1 MKRCPELQNLSRE
14 HHTALR
20 LALHWRRTAVSG
32 DEKAIDE
39 ACIQAREAFTAEL
52 LPHFRE
58 EEIYLLPRLEAAG
71 ASAVVARTLIEH
83 RALQRLVRELEIP
96 DGEIL
101 LRFADL
107 LTAHVRFEERELF
120 ENAERLLGREI
131 LARVLRHESVAA

>member
-1 MKRCPELQNLSRE
+1 MKRCPELQKLSRE

-20 LALHWRRTAVSG
+20 LALQWRRAAESG
-32 DEKAIDE
+32 IEESIVA
-39 ACIQAREAFTAEL
+39 ASLHARDVFVAEL

-71 ASAVVARTLIEH
+71 ATAVVARTLIEH
-83 RALQRLVRELEIP
+83 RAMQRLVRELEIP

-101 LRFADL
+101 LRLADL

-120 ENAERLLGREI
+120 EDAERLLGREV
-131 LARVLRHESVAA
+131 LARVLRRDPIAA

>member
-20 LALHWRRTAVSG
+20 LALQWRRAAESG
-32 DEKAIDE
+32 IEESIVAASQH
-39 ACIQAREAFTAEL
+39 ACSVFVAEL

-71 ASAVVARTLIEH
+71 ATAAVARTLIEH
-83 RALQRLVRELEIP
+83 RAMQRLVRELEIP
-96 DGEIL
+96 DGEVL
-101 LRFADL
+101 LRLADL

-120 ENAERLLGREI
+120 EDAERLLGREV
-131 LARVLRHESVAA
+131 LARALRRDPIAA

>member
-20 LALHWRRTAVSG
+20 LALQWRRAAESG
-32 DEKAIDE
+32 DDQAIVE
-39 ACIQAREAFTAEL
+39 ASAHAREAFDAEL

-58 EEIYLLPRLEAAG
+58 EEIYLLPRLEAVG

-83 RALQRLVRELEIP
+83 RAMQRLVRELEIP
-96 DGEIL
+96 DGEVL

-107 LTAHVRFEERELF
+107 LTAHVRFEERDLF
-120 ENAERLLGREI
+120 EDAERLLGREI
-131 LARVLRHESVAA
+131 LARVLRHESIAA